1 MHDALI
7 HLGVL
12 AITVFL
18 LARLV
23 PSVRVRSFGSAVLV
37 AVVFSV
43 LNFFLG
49 WLLKLFIGALIFV
62 PAVFTLGLLFFLVP
76 FLVNAVLLWLTDK
89 AMASFEIRSM
99 RGLLFSAGIITL
111 VNSMFHGRAFEAIL
125 HHHAYSGTWV

>member
-1 MHDALI
+1 MHPLI

-12 AITVFL
+12 ALTVFL

-43 LNFFLG
+43 LNFFLYG
-49 WLLKLFIGALIFV
+49 LLKLFIGALIFI
-62 PAVFTLGLLFFLVP
+62 PAILTLGLLFGLLP

-89 AMASFEIRSM
+89 MMASFEIRTL
-99 RGLLFSAGIITL
+99 RGLLFSAGVITL
-111 VNSMFHGRAFEAIL
+111 VNWAFNGRAFQAVMN
-125 HHHAYSGTWV
+125 HHAYTGGTWV

>member
-1 MHDALI
+1 MHALI

-49 WLLKLFIGALIFV
+49 FVLKLFIGALIFV
-62 PAVFTLGLLFFLVP
+62 PAILTLGLLFFLVP

-89 AMASFEIRSM
+89 AMASFEIRTM
-99 RGLLFSAGIITL
+99 GGLLFSAAIITM
-111 VNSMFHGRAFEAIL
+111 VNSFFNGRAFQAIL
-125 HHHAYSGTWV
+125 EHRSYSGGTWV